1 MRKVGAVVKSPMMAI
16 SAAGE
21 FLSRRQHRQPDSY
34 ALRFTHYVFHTAA
47 NIMPKEITSGSWQ
60 SDPLMDDYRSE
71 RFTDMFVERATW
83 TEGAS
88 TVQIGDVTIA
98 APGYIWFRFWLL
110 DVDQV
115 VEKYFADD
123 RQPVGIYVPTC
134 MPLEARDDCI
144 AEADLV
150 RALWLD
156 LDGRI
161 TVLHE
166 GRFDSAVAEGELT
179 SAESEHA
186 ELRIRDLTLGASQKL
201 FPPAM
206 VRRFILKSEGE

>member
-1 MRKVGAVVKSPMMAI
+1 
-16 SAAGE
+16 
-21 FLSRRQHRQPDSY
+21 
-34 ALRFTHYVFHTAA
+34 
-47 NIMPKEITSGSWQ
+47 MPKEITSGSWQ

-83 TEGAS
+83 SEGAA
-88 TVQIGDVTIA
+88 TVKIGDVTVG

-115 VEKYFADD
+115 VEKYFTDD
-123 RQPVGIYVPTC
+123 RQPVGIYAPIC
-134 MPLEARDDCI
+134 MPVEVRDNCV
-144 AEADLV
+144 AADDLML
-150 RALWLD
+150 ALWLD

-166 GRFDSAVAEGELT
+166 QHFDSAVAEGELT

-186 ELRIRDLTLGASQKL
+186 EFRIRDLTLGIGQKL
-201 FPPAM
+201 FPPVM